1 MAGHDLNYLAHAGV
15 LAMLPPSTP
24 EGRPSF
30 PLNILADM
38 AGGGLICATG
48 IIAAL
53 LSLARSPEARGQ
65 VVETDMV
72 AGSRYIS
79 SFNLLHTLVPGDF
92 TFGQPSGQ
100 SLLDGGAPFYNSYQC
115 ADGGWMSVACL
126 EPQFYQTF
134 CELIQKNLGPNFSPP
149 SNAIRPEPSRQGDRG
164 QWLGFGLWI
173 EAAFKTR
180 SRREWENIFKG
191 TDACTVA
198 VLTPSEAVSI
208 HGPDPAPHPNF
219 VDLEDTRGG
228 DSGSEQVS
236 LFRPDNTPSGQ
247 PAILPPGTHTFEILR
262 KIGIDGAG
270 IVGLRNQGALG
281 KQTEVYFKPKL

>member
-1 MAGHDLNYLAHAGV
+1 MAGHDLNYLAHSGV
-15 LAMLPPSTP
+15 LAMMPPSTP

-48 IIAAL
+48 ILGAL
-53 LSLARSPEARGQ
+53 LSLSRSPEARGQ

-72 AGSRYIS
+72 AGARYVS
-79 SFNLLHTLVPGDF
+79 SFNLLHALVPGDPM
-92 TFGQPSGQ
+92 FGQPSGQ

-134 CELIQKNLGPNFSPP
+134 CKLIQKNLGSNFLPP
-149 SNAIRPEPSRQGDRG
+149 SNAVRPEPGRQQERG
-164 QWLGFGLWI
+164 QWAAVKLWI

-180 SRREWENIFKG
+180 PRREWEDIFKG

-198 VLTPSEAVSI
+198 VLTPSEAARV

-219 VDLEDTRGG
+219 VDLGG
-228 DSGSEQVS
+228 DAGSGLVS
-236 LFRPDNTPSGQ
+236 LFRPNDAPSGQ
-247 PAILPPGTHTFEILR
+247 PTILPPGTHTFEILR
-262 KIGIDGAG
+262 KIGIDTAG
-270 IVGLRNQGALG
+270 IRELQNQGALG
-281 KQTEVYFKPKL
+281 QQLDVHPKPKL